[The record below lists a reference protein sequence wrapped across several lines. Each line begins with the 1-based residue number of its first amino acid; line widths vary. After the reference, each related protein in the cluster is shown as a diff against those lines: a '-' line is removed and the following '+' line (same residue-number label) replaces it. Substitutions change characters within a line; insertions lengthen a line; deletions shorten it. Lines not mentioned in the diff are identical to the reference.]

1 MIAWSA
7 ERKEKH
13 MKQSSINRAYAA
25 LVKLVDYKLPV
36 RKAFEIYKLTKAIE
50 AQYQFAVSEERK
62 YIDEFGGKIN
72 PDGTV
77 SFETPEKFGA
87 YQEKALALSEMDVEI
102 DFTPVSLSVNDI
114 GEQTISPVDIYNL
127 EGFVSFDG

>member
-1 MIAWSA
+1 MTQG
-7 ERKEKH
+7 K
-13 MKQSSINRAYAA
+13 INQAYNA
-25 LVKLVDYKLPV
+25 LAKLVGFQFPV
-36 RKAFEIYKLTKAIE
+36 KKAFEIYKLTKIVE
-50 AQYQFAVSEERK
+50 TQYQFAVSEERK
-62 YIDEFGGKIN
+62 YIEEFGGKIN

-102 DFTPVSLSVNDI
+102 DFTPVSLSEKDI
-114 GEQTISPVDIYNL
+114 GEQTITPADIYSL